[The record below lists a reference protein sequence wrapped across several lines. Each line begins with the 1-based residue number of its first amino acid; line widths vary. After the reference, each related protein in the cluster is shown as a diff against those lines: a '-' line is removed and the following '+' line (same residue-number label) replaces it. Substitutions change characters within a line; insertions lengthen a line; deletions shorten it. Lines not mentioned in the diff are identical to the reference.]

1 MTLTDSGIQKAQK
14 YELLDPDVRLML
26 QVRDDNAGAFEQLVD
41 KYQAHLI
48 AVLEHI
54 MPTKEGAEDLAQE
67 VFMRVYGARKTYAPK
82 AKFSTW
88 LFTIANNVASNAMR
102 KRSRRKEVNIQAPP
116 ASDAPPRPLD
126 NMAKDAS
133 GLMPARLVDK
143 EEIGDIVRSGIQML
157 NERQRMA
164 LLLSKMQGMSYQEI
178 SEVMGITTQ
187 AVKSLLSR
195 ARINLKAILEPYM
208 HEGKMPSGS
217 GSAADPEIS
226 KDPSSDDS
234 EETP

>member
-1 MTLTDSGIQKAQK
+1 
-14 YELLDPDVRLML
+14 ML
-26 QVRDDNAGAFEQLVD
+26 QVRDDNASAFEQLVD

-67 VFMRVYGARKTYAPK
+67 VFMRVYGARKTYQPK

-102 KRSRRKEVNIQAPP
+102 KRSRRKEVNIQTSPT
-116 ASDAPPRPLD
+116 SDVPPRPLD

-133 GLMPARLVDK
+133 GLMPTRIVDK
-143 EEIGDIVRSGIQML
+143 DEISDIVRNGIQLL
-157 NERQRMA
+157 NDRQRMA

-178 SEVMGITTQ
+178 SDVMGITTQ

-195 ARINLKAILEPYM
+195 ARINLKNILEPYM
-208 HEGKMPSGS
+208 NEGKLPG
-217 GSAADPEIS
+217 GKLPEQ
-226 KDPSSDDS
+226 PELSDQS
-234 EETP
+234 ETDETEKTT